1 MNNRHKEKLQKP
13 KGRKGHF
20 SKPGTVPTTITRT
33 RLDKI
38 EAGKGKKLSGSPS
51 LVEKLMRAN
60 LLPLVCVETRKF
72 RMSNPQTGYAD
83 LYRYLADKF
92 PDYFDASKKLY
103 AGSNF
108 SKQLNQSREWQAAYW
123 SAAYNIDEMLE
134 TKIHEGLYNDKFDN
148 KDIVKL
154 YDIQRRA
161 VENKEILDSIEKNV
175 TVSMN
180 ISEGDGEC

>member
-1 MNNRHKEKLQKP
+1 MYKRKKKIEKP
-13 KGRKGHF
+13 KKKPGCF
-20 SKPGTVPTTITRT
+20 SKPGTVPTTITRA

-38 EAGKGKKLSGSPS
+38 EAGDTKKMSGCPS
-51 LVEKLMRAN
+51 LVEKLMTAN

-83 LYRYLADKF
+83 LYRYLATKF
-92 PDYFDASKKLY
+92 PDYFDATKKLY

-108 SKQLNQSREWQAAYW
+108 SKQLNQSKEWQAAYW
-123 SAAYNIDEMLE
+123 SAAYNIDDMLE

-154 YDIQRRA
+154 YDIQRRS
-161 VENKEILDSIEKNV
+161 VENKEILDTIEKNV
-175 TVSMN
+175 NVNMN
-180 ISEGDGEC
+180 ITEGDGEC